1 MPDATPPQNP
11 KSASPAPPAAAPAPR
26 RLGRGLSSL
35 ISTSPPVPISP
46 PAVATQVPP
55 PPTSRSAGGT
65 TVGMSKVEV
74 VPSAPSGKTVTPPAS
89 PTAEG
94 LVWLPIESI
103 QTNPRQPRELFD
115 QGAIQR
121 LSESIRSSGLMQPIV
136 VRPSAKGHELV
147 AGERRLRA
155 SKLAGLKTIP
165 AIVRTLGDR
174 ESAEWALVE
183 NLQREDLNP
192 IERARGVSR
201 LVKEFQLTHQAVAES
216 LGLERATVS
225 NLLRLLDLDDF
236 TASMVASGRLDQGH
250 AKVLLGV
257 ADPTVRRTLAA
268 SSVDRQWSVRRLEM
282 EVRRLIAP
290 ETPVQSPS
298 IDRGRASGRVQV
310 EDLQRRLSE
319 HLGTRVE
326 IVLGRRKGEG
336 RVMIDFHSLAEFD
349 GLMERIGFVAD

>member
-1 MPDATPPQNP
+1 MPDATPTHNP
-11 KSASPAPPAAAPAPR
+11 KPASPSTPPAASPPR

-46 PAVATQVPP
+46 PTAATQATPP
-55 PPTSRSAGGT
+55 ATTRSAGGT
-65 TVGMSKVEV
+65 TVAVNKVEA
-74 VPSAPSGKTVTPPAS
+74 VPSEPSGMPAAALGS
-89 PTAEG
+89 PNTEG

-115 QGAIQR
+115 EGAIQR
-121 LSESIRSSGLMQPIV
+121 LSESIRASGLMQPIV
-136 VRPSAKGHELV
+136 VRPSTKGHELV

-155 SKLAGLKTIP
+155 SKLAGLKAIP
-165 AIVRTLGDR
+165 AIIRALGDR

-192 IERARGVSR
+192 IERARGISR

-216 LGLERATVS
+216 LGLERATIS

-257 ADPTVRRTLAA
+257 ADPVVRRSLAA
-268 SSVDRQWSVRRLEM
+268 SSVDRGWSVRRLEM

-290 ETPVQSPS
+290 ETAIQSRS

-336 RVMIDFHSLAEFD
+336 RVMIDFHSLEEFD

>member
-1 MPDATPPQNP
+1 MP
-11 KSASPAPPAAAPAPR
+11 PPATTRP
-26 RLGRGLSSL
+26 
-35 ISTSPPVPISP
+35 
-46 PAVATQVPP
+46 
-55 PPTSRSAGGT
+55 AGGT
-65 TVGMSKVEV
+65 KVAINRV
-74 VPSAPSGKTVTPPAS
+74 DAVPSEPSGMPA
-89 PTAEG
+89 TALSSQTTEG

-115 QGAIQR
+115 EGAIQR

-155 SKLAGLKTIP
+155 SKLAGLKAIP
-165 AIVRTLGDR
+165 AIIRALGDR

-192 IERARGVSR
+192 IERARGISR
-201 LVKEFQLTHQAVAES
+201 LVREFQLTHQAVADS
-216 LGLERATVS
+216 LGLDRATVS

-257 ADPTVRRTLAA
+257 ADPVVRRSLAA

-290 ETPVQSPS
+290 ETPVQSRS

-336 RVMIDFHSLAEFD
+336 RVMIDFHSLEEFD